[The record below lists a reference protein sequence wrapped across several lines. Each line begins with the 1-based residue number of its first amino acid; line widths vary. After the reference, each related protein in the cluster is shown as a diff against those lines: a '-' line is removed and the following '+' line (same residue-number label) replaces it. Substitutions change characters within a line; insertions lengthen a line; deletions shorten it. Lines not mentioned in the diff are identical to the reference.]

1 MFLQRLSRIDCNRQS
16 NIVSSGNDNGG
27 SAAVCRQVSSEG
39 TTLMLRVVAWK
50 HPRDILKNAVD
61 VLPSQRPHSL
71 FAPTLLSWPFI
82 TSHLLTMYSES
93 DIVLLTQSDIF
104 SKIQVALLSEL
115 DQRLPMN
122 NAHPETQPWWS
133 TTIS

>member
-1 MFLQRLSRIDCNRQS
+1 MFLRRLSRIDCNRQS
-16 NIVSSGNDNGG
+16 NIVSSGNDSYGA
-27 SAAVCRQVSSEG
+27 AAVCRPG
-39 TTLMLRVVAWK
+39 IFRW
-50 HPRDILKNAVD
+50 HDVD
-61 VLPSQRPHSL
+61 VASCGVEALTGHITEDHRHLPSQQPHSL

-82 TSHLLTMYSES
+82 TSHLLTMHSES

-122 NAHPETQPWWS
+122 APHPETQPWWS